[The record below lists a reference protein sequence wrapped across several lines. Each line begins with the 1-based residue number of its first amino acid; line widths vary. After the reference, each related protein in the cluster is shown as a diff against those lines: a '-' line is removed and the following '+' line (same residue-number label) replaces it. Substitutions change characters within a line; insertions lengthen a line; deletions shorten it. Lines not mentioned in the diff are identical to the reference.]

1 MERGL
6 SIASP
11 ATERASLEQGL
22 TRMRALL
29 SCVLLTAVL
38 GCSSYSW
45 VRYERDRAERPTVAI
60 VTLENDSAEPGVETI
75 FSDALR
81 REVLR
86 RGGARLVSD
95 PSRADWVIRGSVR
108 LAATHATS
116 LSTVV
121 LALERR
127 VVVQL
132 DLSAENASGDAI
144 EIPHTALSESE
155 RIFASADVEVARTQ
169 RTEALRRIAGTLAV
183 RVHDSLDHEWA
194 AE

>member
-1 MERGL
+1 MRRRPASRVAAALIGL
-6 SIASP
+6 LLASS
-11 ATERASLEQGL
+11 A
-22 TRMRALL
+22 
-29 SCVLLTAVL
+29 

-45 VRYERDRAERPTVAI
+45 VRYERDRAARPSVAI

-75 FSDALR
+75 ITDALR

-95 PSRADWVIRGSVR
+95 PAKADWVIRGAVKH
-108 LAATHATS
+108 AASHATS

-127 VVVQL
+127 MIVQL
-132 DLSAENASGDAI
+132 ELRAENAEGDAI
-144 EIPHTALSESE
+144 RIPHTALTETE

-169 RTEALRRIAGTLAV
+169 RAEALRRIAGTLAV
-183 RVHDSLDHEWA
+183 RVHDSLDYEWA
-194 AE
+194 VP